1 MTGPRKREEDCECP
15 RESSQDDDDER
26 ARESR
31 AGKVWRNLRT
41 IASLTYYLG
50 LLPAIR
56 IPALLPFV
64 FSTPF
69 TILFILFVTGHG
81 SAFAFGIS
89 GAITMTV
96 SQQGLF
102 LGADLTNFKIEHKFQ
117 SMVVSSPVSAMTY
130 MFSMAISEFASATPP
145 IVLLMIITSYTL
157 SGITAFT
164 ILEVLAVIL
173 LTWVTTSSIG
183 FFLSTYSP
191 QYQDGFPNGLLHLDT
206 PLDSPPVFYPLQII
220 PAQFRWLPP
229 LVPTTHSS
237 VLIQSALGLGAA
249 GGQVTESWL
258 ALPVSAVV
266 FLLLA
271 LFKARWRES

>member
-1 MTGPRKREEDCECP
+1 MKSDG
-15 RESSQDDDDER
+15 
-26 ARESR
+26 ESR

-117 SMVVSSPVSAMTY
+117 SMVVSSPVSALTY
-130 MFSMAISEFASATPP
+130 MFSMAISELAFATPP
-145 IVLLMIITSYTL
+145 IVLLLMITSYSL
-157 SGITAFT
+157 SGITALS

-183 FFLSTYSP
+183 FFLSTYVLNTRTAFLTVS
-191 QYQDGFPNGLLHLDT
+191 FISILLSIL
-206 PLDSPPVFYPLQII
+206 PPVFYPLQVI
-220 PAQFRWLPP
+220 PVQFRWLAQ
-229 LVPTTHSS
+229 LAPTTHSS
-237 VLIQSALGLGAA
+237 VLIQTALGLGAA
-249 GGQVTESWL
+249 GGQVTDSWL
-258 ALPVSAVV
+258 ALPFFAVV

-271 LFKARWRES
+271 LFKARWREN